1 MSTVTGIGN
10 EPLEPAV
17 PRTARAAG
25 RILPVF
31 RLQFVNRWS
40 AFVIPWLVLAF
51 IFLVN
56 FAIWLI
62 IVANVQNPADR
73 ADAQSGLQFSGASF
87 YVFVYLGIF
96 AAQAI
101 AFTFP
106 FALGYSTT
114 RREYYLGTALAFAGM
129 AALYAVALTVLS
141 VIETATGGWGVGGQ
155 MFSAVYFGG
164 PDAPWWVRLFIF
176 FSAFAFFLFLGS
188 TIAAVYMRWRNN
200 GMLIFFAAAALIV
213 LGLVALATFT
223 NSWPLVGEWFV
234 ANGAPGVA
242 AWLFAP
248 TVLSALAGYLVLS
261 RATPKN

>member
-1 MSTVTGIGN
+1 MSTVTGIGT

-17 PRTARAAG
+17 PRAARAAG

-31 RLQFVNRWS
+31 RLQFVNRWGT
-40 AFVIPWLVLAF
+40 FVIPWLIMAF
-51 IFLVN
+51 IFVVN
-56 FAIWLI
+56 FAVWV
-62 IVANVQNPADR
+62 IVIANLSSPEAR

-87 YVFVYLGIF
+87 YIFVYLAVF
-96 AAQAI
+96 ASQAI

-114 RREYYLGTALAFAGM
+114 RRDYYLGTALAFLAM

-141 VIETATGGWGVGGQ
+141 MLETATGGWGVGGQ

-176 FSAFAFFLFLGS
+176 FSSFVFFLFAGS
-188 TIAAVYMRWRNN
+188 TVAAVYMRWRNN
-200 GMLIFFAAAALIV
+200 GMLIFFAAAALLV
-213 LGLVALATFT
+213 LGLVALVTFT

-234 ANGAPGVA
+234 ANGAAGVA
-242 AWLFAP
+242 VWLFAP